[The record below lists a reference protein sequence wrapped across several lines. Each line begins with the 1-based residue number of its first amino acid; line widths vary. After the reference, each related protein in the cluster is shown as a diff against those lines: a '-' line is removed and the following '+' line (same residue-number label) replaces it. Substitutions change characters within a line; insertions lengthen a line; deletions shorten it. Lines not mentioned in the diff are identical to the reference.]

1 MTVPVVSDWGLPSD
15 DAEEVDEPSV
25 ERVKLDD
32 RVDCAYDDVDEAE
45 T

>member
-1 MTVPVVSDWGLPSD
+1 MVSERGLPSNN
-15 DAEEVDEPSV
+15 AEEADEPSV
-25 ERVKLDD
+25 ERVKFDD